1 MLETDK
7 KYDTD
12 VDSALWAKNDGP
24 NFIISSLM
32 NDILQKDEIK
42 IESDTMPLTKVKI
55 FTK

>member
-24 NFIISSLM
+24 NFIISSLT